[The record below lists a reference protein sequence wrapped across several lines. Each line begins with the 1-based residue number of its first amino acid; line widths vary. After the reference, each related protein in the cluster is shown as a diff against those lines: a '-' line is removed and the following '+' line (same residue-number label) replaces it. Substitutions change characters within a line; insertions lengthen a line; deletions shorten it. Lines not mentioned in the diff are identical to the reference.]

1 MLYGILVATAFS
13 DRSADPQRR
22 AAMLAAAH
30 ASESFEVLSVVAPGA
45 MGRLRRLSGA
55 GRALWQPL
63 CQQAT
68 RQLMHQ
74 AARLRSAFGVC
85 CRPLLGEGSLAQQAM
100 ARVEATQPCL
110 VVLGWHAPSW
120 LGRLRNAWTFATV
133 ARRSRRPV
141 LVVRNAALRPY
152 ARVFVVTDF
161 ADTAVDTLKVALRCA
176 PGARFTLLH
185 VLDTGM
191 EGYMRRAGVASHVIE
206 RHRQKVRTAA
216 RAAFERFVERL
227 EGPGARFS
235 LLMTPH
241 PERVALSVHAVGAAP
256 DLIVVSERPW
266 GIPGGLLGIS
276 ATHEALA
283 ATSCDLLVVA
293 PAEEGVTL
301 PPLPRSFARHD
312 QQKTIPL
319 GQPSRAP
326 GEPLPRRRVL

>member
-30 ASESFEVLSVVAPGA
+30 ASESFEVLSVVAPGG
-45 MGRLRRLSGA
+45 MGRL
-55 GRALWQPL
+55 WQR
-63 CQQAT
+63 AT
-68 RQLMHQ
+68 RHLMHQ
-74 AARLRSAFGVC
+74 AARLRSAFGVR
-85 CRPLLGEGSLAQQAM
+85 CRPLLGAGSLAQQAM

-152 ARVFVVTDF
+152 ARVLVVTDF
-161 ADTAVDTLKVALRCA
+161 SDAAVDTLKVALRCA
-176 PGARFTLLH
+176 PDARFTLLH

-191 EGYMRRAGVASHVIE
+191 EGFMRRAGVASHVIDQ
-206 RHRQKVRTAA
+206 HRRKVRCAA

-227 EGPGARFS
+227 ALPGTRFS

-276 ATHEALA
+276 AIHEALA

-293 PAEEGVTL
+293 PAKDGVTL

-319 GQPSRAP
+319 GQPFGQTSRAP

>member
-1 MLYGILVATAFS
+1 MVATAFS

-45 MGRLRRLSGA
+45 MGRLWQLSSA
-55 GRALWQPL
+55 GRTLWQR
-63 CQQAT
+63 A
-68 RQLMHQ
+68 RRHLMHQ
-74 AARLRSAFGVC
+74 ATRLRSAFGVRC
-85 CRPLLGEGSLAQQAM
+85 KPLLGAGSLARQAM
-100 ARVEATQPCL
+100 ARVDATRPCL

-141 LVVRNAALRPY
+141 LVVRNPALRPY
-152 ARVFVVTDF
+152 ARVLVVTDF
-161 ADTAVDTLKVALRCA
+161 SEAALGAVQVALRCA
-176 PGARFTLLH
+176 PGAHFTLLH
-185 VLDTGM
+185 ALDTGI
-191 EGYMRRAGVASHVIE
+191 EGTMRRAGVASHVIE
-206 RHRQKVRTAA
+206 RHRQKARTAA
-216 RAAFERFVERL
+216 RAAFGRFVERL
-227 EGPGARFS
+227 ELPGTRFS

-256 DLIVVSERPW
+256 DLIVVSGRPW
-266 GIPGGLLGIS
+266 GIPGGLPGIS

-283 ATSCDLLVVA
+283 ATSCDLLLVA

-301 PPLPRSFARHD
+301 PPLPRSVACHD

-319 GQPSRAP
+319 GQPGRAP

>member
-30 ASESFEVLSVVAPGA
+30 ASESFEVLSVVAPGG
-45 MGRLRRLSGA
+45 MGRL
-55 GRALWQPL
+55 WQR
-63 CQQAT
+63 AT
-68 RQLMHQ
+68 RHLMHQ
-74 AARLRSAFGVC
+74 AARLRSAFGVR
-85 CRPLLGEGSLAQQAM
+85 CRPLLSAGSLAQQAM

-133 ARRSRRPV
+133 ARRSQRPV

-152 ARVFVVTDF
+152 ARVLVVTDF
-161 ADTAVDTLKVALRCA
+161 SDAAREAAVDTMRVALRCA
-176 PGARFTLLH
+176 PGARLTLLH
-185 VLDTGM
+185 ALDTGM

-206 RHRQKVRTAA
+206 RHRQKVRSAA

-227 EGPGARFS
+227 ALPGPRFS

-293 PAEEGVTL
+293 PAEQGVTL
-301 PPLPRSFARHD
+301 PPLPRSFASHD
-312 QQKTIPL
+312 QQKTIKL
-319 GQPSRAP
+319 RQPSRAP